1 MAAKVASLND
11 LLIEEMKDIYHA
23 EKQLTKALPKMAK
36 AAEDEALKN
45 AFTEHLEETQGQ
57 IQRLEQA
64 FQLLGTEA
72 KAKTCKA
79 MEGLVAE
86 GQETIEEGKEM
97 PELASDLGLI
107 AASQKAE
114 HYEISGYGT
123 IRTLAKAL
131 GQKEAFELLGQN
143 EAEEKKTDKLLTQI
157 AKSLMKQ
164 SGQGGSAL
172 HDEDMEEQPA

>member
-1 MAAKVASLND
+1 MPNVLQD
-11 LLIEEMKDIYHA
+11 LMVHELQDILHA
-23 EKQLTKALPKMAK
+23 EGQLAKALPKMAK
-36 AAEDEALKN
+36 AAHSTELKQ
-45 AFTEHLEETQGQ
+45 AYTTHLEETKIQ
-57 IQRLEQA
+57 IERLHKVFE
-64 FQLLGTEA
+64 LLGQKA

-86 GQETIEEGKEM
+86 GQETIEEGKQM

-157 AKSLMKQ
+157 AKTLMKQ

-172 HDEDMEEQPA
+172 QDEEMEEQPA